1 MARSVRQSPI
11 LGAVSSMIGEASDTL
26 VTDGGRFR
34 HSFEVAL
41 NLVGPDPAQ
50 PRKLFEAAEITA
62 LAATMAEQGQLQP
75 ILLRRDPA
83 ARGRWIIVAG
93 ERRWRAALHN
103 SWPAILAIEH
113 AGDPEVAALVE
124 NLQRVDL
131 SPLEEARGLQRL
143 IAGKGWS
150 QDEAATRLGKHKS
163 DISAT
168 LRILSL
174 PQDLLDAVV
183 TSQPRP
189 PKSVLVELA
198 RIEDPQ
204 ALRHLGRLL
213 RAGTLTV
220 RAVREARP
228 AGPPAPFS
236 PAPLSLA
243 LAPPDPVPRPLP
255 ELGRVIAALEKLQG
269 SDTMLTEQD
278 RLSLHHLRAV
288 VNALLGL

>member
-1 MARSVRQSPI
+1 
-11 LGAVSSMIGEASDTL
+11 MIGEASDTL

-41 NLVGPDPAQ
+41 DMVAPDPGQ
-50 PRKLFEAAEITA
+50 PRKLFDPAEIAA

-75 ILLRRDPA
+75 ILVRRDPA
-83 ARGRWIIVAG
+83 ARGRWILIAG

-103 SWPAILAIEH
+103 AWPAILAIEH

-143 IAGKGWS
+143 ITGKGWS
-150 QDEAATRLGKHKS
+150 QDDAAARLGKHKS

-174 PQDLLDAVV
+174 PQDMLDAVV
-183 TSQPRP
+183 TSQPGP

-220 RAVREARP
+220 RAVREARSMQP
-228 AGPPAPFS
+228 VPPA
-236 PAPLSLA
+236 L
-243 LAPPDPVPRPLP
+243 PPVSRPLP
-255 ELGRVIAALEKLQG
+255 ELGRVISALEKLQG
-269 SDTMLTEQD
+269 ADSVLTEQD
-278 RLSLHHLRAV
+278 RLALHHLRAV